1 MPILDHHLAVP
12 ELVVEQHVAQRGIGL
27 LHRLR
32 DDHTLAGRQ
41 PVVFQHCRQRTRGHV
56 VARLLIRGEGT
67 EPRRR
72 DTVFGHQLLG
82 ELLRR
87 LDARG
92 RLRRAEDPQSRR
104 TETVDDTRR
113 QRRFGAYDRQRHVV
127 RQRKIA
133 QSLHLRLADRDALG
147 LRRDARIARRAI
159 DRVDP
164 SAARQRIDN
173 GMFAA
178 SATHYK
184 NFHGSKYIFNSV
196 SKSCGFTS
204 RPPSRRTRFFSGGRA
219 ESCPNNGQRT
229 RPPRS
234 RHLSV

>member
-1 MPILDHHLAVP
+1 MALGRQGYKSYRCHQSYILPGHERQRRVGAHAARIGPFVAIVGPLVILRQRHRIDTPAVDETHERELGPFEPILDHHLAVP

-32 DDHTLAGRQ
+32 DDHTLACRQ

-67 EPRRR
+67 ETRRR

-127 RQRKIA
+127 RQCKIA

-147 LRRDARIARRAI
+147 LRRD
-159 DRVDP
+159 
-164 SAARQRIDN
+164 
-173 GMFAA
+173 
-178 SATHYK
+178 
-184 NFHGSKYIFNSV
+184 GSGRLR
-196 SKSCGFTS
+196 CRG
-204 RPPSRRTRFFSGGRA
+204 TRCA
-219 ESCPNNGQRT
+219 
-229 RPPRS
+229 
-234 RHLSV
+234 

>member
-1 MPILDHHLAVP
+1 MILRQRHRIDTPAVDETHERELGPFEPILDHHLAVP

-32 DDHTLAGRQ
+32 DDHTLACRQ

-67 EPRRR
+67 ETRRR

-127 RQRKIA
+127 RQCKIA

-173 GMFAA
+173 GVFAA
-178 SATHYK
+178 AGTYYQ
-184 NFHGSKYIFNSV
+184 NFHTVKIERLKV
-196 SKSCGFTS
+196 KS
-204 RPPSRRTRFFSGGRA
+204 
-219 ESCPNNGQRT
+219 
-229 RPPRS
+229 
-234 RHLSV
+234 